1 MMTLEM
7 VLELLAQAESDLFFD
22 DELFEGELSVTV
34 HDFDGF
40 DEDWS
45 EVMRDLDNAKL
56 VDKVYETLKAEA
68 IEVSG
73 DFYEYFD
80 FGDFVVCWGYSSFD
94 I

>member
-1 MMTLEM
+1 
-7 VLELLAQAESDLFFD
+7 
-22 DELFEGELSVTV
+22 
-34 HDFDGF
+34 
-40 DEDWS
+40 
-45 EVMRDLDNAKL
+45 MRDLDNAEL